1 MPEITIRPV
10 TKEDVERLSAI
21 EHGYYSEYV
30 WQMGLDLSDV
40 TSKTEFSRTRL
51 PRQVFVPYP
60 RARAEI
66 FRDLDQPEAFL
77 VAEIAQQLVGYI
89 KVQPEQNTRVARVT
103 DVVVSA
109 SMRRQGIAS
118 GLLYAA
124 MNLISHRKYYAM
136 ILEMQSKNDPAICMA
151 AKLGFTFCGFRDHY
165 YPNDELALFFSRF
178 AL

>member
-1 MPEITIRPV
+1 MPEIEIRPV
-10 TKEDVERLSAI
+10 AHDDIKSLSVI

-30 WQMGLDLSDV
+30 WQMGLDLSEDK
-40 TSKTEFSRTRL
+40 SKTEFTRTRL

-60 RARAEI
+60 REREEI

-77 VAEIAQQLVGYI
+77 VAELDQRPVGYI
-89 KVQPEQNTRVARVT
+89 KVQTEQNTRVARVT

-118 GLLYAA
+118 GLVYAA
-124 MNLISHRKYYAM
+124 MNLISYRKYYAM

-151 AKLGFTFCGFRDHY
+151 SKLGFKFCGFRDHY